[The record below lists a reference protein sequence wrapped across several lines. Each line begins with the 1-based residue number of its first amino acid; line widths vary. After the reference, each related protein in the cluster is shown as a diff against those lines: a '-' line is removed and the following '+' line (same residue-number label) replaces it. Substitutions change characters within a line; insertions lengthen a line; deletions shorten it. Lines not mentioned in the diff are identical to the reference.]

1 MKQLK
6 QHFAGS
12 ETNTFFG
19 RVVNRFDDNN
29 RGRVRIRIFAVH
41 PEDTTLVP
49 DEDLPWAWPI
59 QSLMSAA
66 LDGVG
71 MTPHGLLDGSIV
83 WGIFQDGA
91 DAQMPVILGCLQ
103 KGELPP
109 LAIGTQSLPKGE
121 TVGIE
126 PGTPYGAEYPF
137 NKVFMTE
144 SGHAIEIDDTPGAE
158 RIHVW
163 HRMGSYSEFRPDGSV
178 VHKII
183 GSGFQVFVEDNN
195 IYTQGET
202 NIYSKGNLNVE
213 AYNDANINVSG
224 DANISVAEDFRVKAA
239 NAYIEAA
246 EINLKGAVK
255 ATSVDTP
262 AITADSASLG
272 SVQASSIQAGSVQS
286 TFSPGGGSGGGAD
299 TPGPSGLNTPQ
310 ERDVEIFVPTV
321 EDYHAFVND
330 DTDTPEV
337 LLETGTVTEEE
348 LTTGEVGEPVAAANT
363 VPATSTLCGITL
375 TPGQSLDPIR
385 LTPNFTVGKL
395 SSYAV
400 VTKNRVVAQGG
411 LTENEIV
418 CNLKL
423 LAENCLEKILA
434 QYPDMIVTSGFRSPA
449 ARSQHTKGMAADI
462 QFTGLNSQGSSLAVR
477 QAYLDRAQWVVN
489 NVAFD
494 DFILEYKSFGTRLP
508 WLHISFNK
516 DNLRR
521 QIRTFNN
528 NASVGSGLRLV
539 SP

>member
-1 MKQLK
+1 MKHLK
-6 QHFAGS
+6 QNFAGID
-12 ETNTFFG
+12 TNLFFG
-19 RVVNRFDDNN
+19 RVVNRFDDNE
-29 RGRVRIRIFAVH
+29 RGRVRIRIFGIH

-59 QSLMSAA
+59 QSLFSAA
-66 LDGVG
+66 VGEVG
-71 MTPHGLLDGSIV
+71 MTPHALMEDSVVFGV
-83 WGIFQDGA
+83 FQDGA
-91 DAQMPVILGCLQ
+91 DGQIPVILGTLQ
-103 KGELPP
+103 KGALPP

-121 TVGIE
+121 TTGIE
-126 PGTPYGAEYPF
+126 PGTPYAAEYPF
-137 NKVFMTE
+137 NRVWQTE
-144 SGHAIEIDDTPGAE
+144 SGHAFEVDDTPGHE

-163 HRMGSYSEFRPDGSV
+163 HRTGSYSEFRPDGSV
-178 VHKII
+178 VHKVI
-183 GSGFQVFVEDNN
+183 GSGYQVYVEDNN

-255 ATSVDTP
+255 ATSVDT
-262 AITADSASLG
+262 AEITADTASLG
-272 SVQASSIQAGSVQS
+272 AVEASTIQAGSVQS
-286 TFSPGGGSGGGAD
+286 SFSPGGGAGGGAD
-299 TPGPSGLNTPQ
+299 SPAPSGLNTPQ

-330 DTDTPEV
+330 DTDSPEA
-337 LLETGTVTEEE
+337 LLETGTVSEEE
-348 LTTGEVGEPVAAANT
+348 LTTGEVSEPVAAANT
-363 VPATSTLCGITL
+363 VPATTTLCGITL
-375 TPGQSLDPIR
+375 TPGQALDPIR

-395 SSYAV
+395 SSYAI
-400 VTKNRVVAQGG
+400 VTKHRVVAQGG
-411 LTENEIV
+411 LDEGEIV

-423 LAENCLEKILA
+423 LAENCLERILA

-462 QFTGLNSQGSSLAVR
+462 QFTSLNAMGAGLAVR
-477 QAYLDRAQWVVN
+477 QAYKDRAEWVIN

-521 QIRTFNN
+521 QVRTFNN